1 MKSLS
6 KVLICFFVNSKLDT
20 MFFLSFGA
28 SSVMEILFQGSGGDG
43 FLEDLDKNY
52 TIAML
57 A

>member
-1 MKSLS
+1 
-6 KVLICFFVNSKLDT
+6 